1 MMRRFLLAA
10 VLGFLSLAPAFAFEP
25 EERLADPVLETRA
38 RALSRELRCVVCQNQ
53 SIDESDAELAKAM
66 RRLVRERLSAGDS
79 DSEVLAALQARYGD
93 FIRLLP
99 PLTVGTVLLW
109 AAPVVLL
116 LGGLA
121 AWRGVFRR
129 PGGVSVEPDP
139 AADAAALPRPGAPVL
154 LAAGVAVLLAAGA
167 AYAAL
172 GRPGLPDQPYRPR
185 LAERLGVSEASVAEM
200 ESMAERLSAHIAKT
214 PDDGRAWAMLGRA
227 ERYLDRQAEAA
238 AALSRAVALGETGVD
253 TLGDLAE
260 SLILR
265 DNALT
270 PEALRLFG
278 AIRAADPADPRA
290 AWFLGAAAAEAG
302 DYPRAATIWRDAAAR
317 QPAGSP
323 WQRRLKI
330 QAERLPAP

>member
-1 MMRRFLLAA
+1 MRRLLLAA

-25 EERLADPVLETRA
+25 EERLPDPVLETRA
-38 RALSRELRCVVCQNQ
+38 RALSKELRCVVCRNQ

-79 DSEVLAALQARYGD
+79 DAEALAALQARYGD

-109 AAPVVLL
+109 AAPVALL

-121 AWRGVFRR
+121 AWRGAFRR
-129 PGGVSVEPDP
+129 PGAASAAEIP
-139 AADAAALPRPGAPVL
+139 AEDAAALPRPAAPVL
-154 LAAGVAVLLAAGA
+154 LAAAAGALLAAGA

-185 LAERLGVSEASVAEM
+185 LAERLGVSQSSIAEM
-200 ESMAERLSAHIAKT
+200 EGMAERLETHIAKT
-214 PDDGRAWAMLGRA
+214 PGDGRAWAMLGRA
-227 ERYLDRQAEAA
+227 ERYLDRHAEAA
-238 AALSRAVALGETGVD
+238 AALSRAAALGETGAD

-302 DYPRAATIWRDAAAR
+302 DHPRAAAIWRDAAAR
-317 QPAGSP
+317 QPAGSA
-323 WQRRLKI
+323 WRRRLEI
-330 QAERLPAP
+330 QASRLPAP